1 MSDWYEKYTLGEL
14 PRRAAARWG
23 EREALFFQGGRWSYP
38 ELEDGV
44 QHAARALLAAGI
56 GAGDHVALWLTN
68 CSEWVFLMF
77 ALARIGAVQ
86 IPVNTRLRNAEIG
99 YVLTQSDCVALI
111 TSQQEHRGSVNL
123 LAVAEEWQPAL
134 REQPP
139 GKLSLPDAPKLRTV
153 IAVGEASHP
162 AALRWDDLLAQG
174 ESVSME
180 TVEARA
186 AAVDPD
192 DPLYIMYTSG
202 TTGFPK
208 GVMHSHHILRNVE
221 DRANR
226 LAITPKDVILMYL
239 PLFHVFGYGE
249 GPISSLLTGARM
261 VLTASFDPEECL
273 DLMERERTTI
283 CYGFDT
289 HFKDLI
295 EAQERKPRDTS
306 GMRLGFCASGMQS
319 STPIAERFNELFCPS
334 ITGYGMTEVLVGAG
348 LSFPHST
355 LSQRCESSG
364 FPGQGFEIRVVNPET
379 GVDRLPGEPGEIW
392 VRGYALMMGYYKK
405 PEETAKIIDPEGW
418 LHTGDMG
425 YFREDG
431 YYRFL
436 GRYKDMLKV
445 GGENVDP
452 MEVEGYLLSHPDIH
466 QVALVGYP
474 DERLGEVPVAF
485 VQPVPA
491 AGLEPDAV
499 IAHCTGRIAS
509 FKIPRH
515 VLLVEEFP
523 MTSSGKIQKAKLR
536 ELALEQIGRRSG
548 E

>member
-44 QHAARALLAAGI
+44 QRAARALLAAGI
-56 GAGDHVALWLTN
+56 EAGDHVALWLTN
-68 CSEWVFLMF
+68 SPQWVYLMF

-86 IPVNTRLRNAEIG
+86 IPVNTRLRSAEIG

-139 GKLSLPDAPKLRTV
+139 GKLSLPDAPKLRSV

-249 GPISSLLTGARM
+249 GPISSLLSGARM

-306 GMRLGFCASGMQS
+306 GMRLGFLASGMHS

-405 PEETAKIIDPEGW
+405 PEETAKTIDPEGW

-485 VQPVPA
+485 VQSVPA

>member
-1 MSDWYEKYTLGEL
+1 
-14 PRRAAARWG
+14 
-23 EREALFFQGGRWSYP
+23 
-38 ELEDGV
+38 
-44 QHAARALLAAGI
+44 
-56 GAGDHVALWLTN
+56 
-68 CSEWVFLMF
+68 
-77 ALARIGAVQ
+77 
-86 IPVNTRLRNAEIG
+86 
-99 YVLTQSDCVALI
+99 
-111 TSQQEHRGSVNL
+111 
-123 LAVAEEWQPAL
+123 
-134 REQPP
+134 
-139 GKLSLPDAPKLRTV
+139 
-153 IAVGEASHP
+153 
-162 AALRWDDLLAQG
+162 
-174 ESVSME
+174 ME